1 MVGQTARAERNRTP
15 RNKPKSLKPRFTGL
29 FVCLMYNGKPVAR
42 VGGAATGSDTLGGLL
57 CFFGVHQKPKPGR
70 VMGEAH
76 HAHNF
81 TGLVDNRAATASLVN
96 SGVYLDQVAASPQ
109 NFVVPGRGQP

>member
-1 MVGQTARAERNRTP
+1 MLEQETARPVRRAFLLD
-15 RNKPKSLKPRFTGL
+15 SGQ
-29 FVCLMYNGKPVAR
+29 PVAR
-42 VGGAATGSDTLGGLL
+42 VGDAAPAGDSLRGLL
-57 CFFGVHQKPKPGR
+57 RFFGAHQKPKPGR

-81 TGLVDNRAATASLVN
+81 TGLVDNRAATAALVN

-109 NFVVPGRGQP
+109 NFVVPGCGQP